1 MFKKKMK
8 YEELLKLITQIGYER
23 FYTVNEDLKQQFSYN
38 EVYFYLVFQIIN
50 CFIFQRML
58 KYQKLISQNTD
69 VFKDI
74 STFIINYI
82 QSTYKD
88 DLTLA
93 YIQIKD
99 EILDIWKNDDD
110 TNSNNELN
118 KTANYLVNKI
128 LECEDNEH
136 IDLKFFFTDIIT
148 RFHFENK
155 KIVNN
160 FKLIN

>member
-1 MFKKKMK
+1 M
-8 YEELLKLITQIGYER
+8 
-23 FYTVNEDLKQQFSYN
+23 
-38 EVYFYLVFQIIN
+38 FQIIN